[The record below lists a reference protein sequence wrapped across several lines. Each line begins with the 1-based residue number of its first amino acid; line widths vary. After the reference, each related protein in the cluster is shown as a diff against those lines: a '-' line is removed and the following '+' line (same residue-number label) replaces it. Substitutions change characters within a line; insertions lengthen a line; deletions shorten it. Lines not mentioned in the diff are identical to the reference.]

1 MNDHSDERDFPH
13 LPSTL
18 IFFEGPER
26 LNDRIEKALE
36 LQQVCDRQWFSKH
49 PERRLAARPLT
60 DAERLALFAFKGL
73 SIAPSIP
80 GHDYAVVVTATGACQ
95 YVTVP
100 VPILDHLCAMSEA
113 EILAAQ
119 VGIGLQ
125 FVGHTLDGREWPR
138 RRLGGRVPVTGLDRR
153 PACLTNSLKP
163 RLPLRR
169 WCLPSFLPSRG
180 ARPSRQARVQSRDAR
195 RNPNPRMVVGKVALC
210 QHRYCHRRGE
220 PPSCRRYR

>member
-1 MNDHSDERDFPH
+1 MSNDSDERDSAQ

-125 FVGHTLDGREWPR
+125 FVGHTLDGRSGRADALAGEFP
-138 RRLGGRVPVTGLDRR
+138 LPGSTGGRHV
-153 PACLTNSLKP
+153 
-163 RLPLRR
+163 
-169 WCLPSFLPSRG
+169 
-180 ARPSRQARVQSRDAR
+180 
-195 RNPNPRMVVGKVALC
+195 
-210 QHRYCHRRGE
+210 
-220 PPSCRRYR
+220 